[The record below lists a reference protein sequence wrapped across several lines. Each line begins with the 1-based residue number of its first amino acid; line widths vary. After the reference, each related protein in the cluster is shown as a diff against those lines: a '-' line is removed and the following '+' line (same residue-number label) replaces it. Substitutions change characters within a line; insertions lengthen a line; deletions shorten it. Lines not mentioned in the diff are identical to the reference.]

1 MRLDGKV
8 AIVTGGAH
16 GMGEAEARL
25 FAKEGAKVVVA
36 DILGDRA
43 EAVAAS
49 INPMSRMTI
58 APSALSALVTISG
71 STACMLTISSWVFS
85 SSIPTSSLAHGA
97 TLSATRNRIE
107 PAAGWP
113 DDCHMPARRPLG

>member
-49 INPMSRMTI
+49 IRASNGAAI
-58 APSALSALVTISG
+58 AAAIDVTSEPAWVALIAKTVETYGRLEHPGEQCRDFRQLGWRSG
-71 STACMLTISSWVFS
+71 WNSTAGNG
-85 SSIPTSSLAHGA
+85 SSL
-97 TLSATRNRIE
+97 
-107 PAAGWP
+107 
-113 DDCHMPARRPLG
+113 